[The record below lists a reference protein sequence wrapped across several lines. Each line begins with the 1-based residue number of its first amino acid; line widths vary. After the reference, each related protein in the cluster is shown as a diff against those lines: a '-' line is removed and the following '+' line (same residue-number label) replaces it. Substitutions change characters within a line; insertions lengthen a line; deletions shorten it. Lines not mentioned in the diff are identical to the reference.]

1 MIDTDWQE
9 RWAMILAGGEGKRLR
24 SLTRRISG
32 HAIPKQFCPIMGEH
46 SLLQRTR
53 IRVANLIPSR
63 RTMVSVVLAH
73 RPLYSRMLADLPQA
87 NIAVQP
93 SNRGTACAILFS
105 LLRLQ
110 QLAPDATV
118 AIFPSDHFVS
128 DDRVFM
134 HHVDLAFRAA
144 TALPYVTLLL
154 GITPDRADSTY
165 GWIEPAEPLAFDQV
179 PVFRVRRFWEKPSP
193 DLAHQL
199 LGRGCL
205 WNSFVIVAQIRAL
218 FALMMSALPTIC
230 SAFSGIRP
238 VFGTVFEE
246 ETVERLYADLPSAD
260 FSHDA
265 LERSPDY
272 LAVLPVSG
280 IEWSDLGEPKRV
292 LEVVARIEGHLK
304 RRAA

>member
-1 MIDTDWQE
+1 MIEPDQQE
-9 RWAMILAGGEGKRLR
+9 RWAIILAGGEGKRLR

-32 HAIPKQFCPIMGEH
+32 RAIPKQFCPVVGEH
-46 SLLQRTR
+46 TLLQRTR
-53 IRVANLIPSR
+53 IRVAHLVPSKQ
-63 RTMVSVVLAH
+63 TMVSVVLAH
-73 RPLYSRMLADLPQA
+73 RPFYARWLGDLPRA
-87 NIAVQP
+87 NVAVQP
-93 SNRGTACAILFS
+93 ADRGTACAILFT
-105 LLRLQ
+105 LLRLRQ
-110 QLAPDATV
+110 VAPEATV
-118 AIFPSDHFVS
+118 AIFPSDHYVS

-154 GITPDRADSTY
+154 GITPDRADPAY

-179 PVFRVRRFWEKPSP
+179 PVFRVRRFWEKPSSEV
-193 DLAHQL
+193 AQQL
-199 LGRGCL
+199 WARGCL

-218 FALMMSALPTIC
+218 FALMRSALPTIC
-230 SAFSGIRP
+230 AAFSGIRP

-280 IEWSDLGEPKRV
+280 IEWSDFGEPKRV
-292 LEVVARIEGHLK
+292 LEVVARIEGHVK
-304 RRAA
+304 RGAA

>member
-1 MIDTDWQE
+1 
-9 RWAMILAGGEGKRLR
+9 MILAGGEGKRLR
-24 SLTRRISG
+24 SLTLRISG
-32 HAIPKQFCPIMGEH
+32 RAIPKQFCPIMGEH

-73 RPLYSRMLADLPQA
+73 RSLYSRMLADLPQA

-218 FALMMSALPTIC
+218 FALMMSAVPTIC

>member
-1 MIDTDWQE
+1 
-9 RWAMILAGGEGKRLR
+9 MILAGGEGKRLR
-24 SLTRRISG
+24 SLTLRISG
-32 HAIPKQFCPIMGEH
+32 RAIPKQFCPIMGEH

-73 RPLYSRMLADLPQA
+73 RRPLYSRMLADLPQA

-218 FALMMSALPTIC
+218 FALMMSAVPTIC

-292 LEVVARIEGHLK
+292 LEVVARIGGHLK
-304 RRAA
+304 RGAA